1 MIPAPEPPRPR
12 LHRVED
18 LVLAAALAAL
28 VLLAVVQIGLR
39 VLFDS
44 GVLWLDP
51 LLRIGVLWIAM
62 LGAMVAAR
70 ESRHIGLDLA
80 SHALPPPL
88 LRATRLLAFGFAAAV
103 AGVLAWQSLRM
114 VMDEY
119 ALGAVAVGVLPVWL
133 AQAILPLA
141 FAVMSIRLLLTGI
154 RPPPPALPSM
164 PMGLPEDA
172 GVGPAR
178 AP

>member
-1 MIPAPEPPRPR
+1 MNPAPEPPRPR

-39 VLFDS
+39 TLFDS

-51 LLRIGVLWIAM
+51 LLRILVLWIAM

-80 SHALPPPL
+80 SHALPPSL

-103 AGVLAWQSLRM
+103 AAVVAWHSLRM
-114 VMDEY
+114 VMDEFE
-119 ALGAVAVGVLPVWL
+119 LGSIAVGVLPVWL

-141 FAVMSIRLLLTGI
+141 FAVIALRLLLTGI
-154 RPPPPALPSM
+154 RPPPPAPPPMPVTLPNDGR
-164 PMGLPEDA
+164 PDP
-172 GVGPAR
+172 GPVQ
-178 AP
+178 

>member
-1 MIPAPEPPRPR
+1 MSPAPDRPR
-12 LHRVED
+12 HWLHRVED
-18 LVLAAALAAL
+18 LVLAGALALL

-39 VLFDS
+39 TLFDS
-44 GVLWLDP
+44 GVLWLEP

-80 SHALPPPL
+80 SHALPPRL
-88 LRATRLLAFGFAAAV
+88 LRATRLLAFAFAAAV
-103 AGVLAWQSLRM
+103 AAVVAWHSLRM

-119 ALGAVAVGVLPVWL
+119 ALGSTAFGLVPVWL

-141 FAVMSIRLLLTGI
+141 FAVIALRLLLTGI
-154 RPPPPALPSM
+154 RPAPAPLPPMALTLPAD
-164 PMGLPEDA
+164 GRA
-172 GVGPAR
+172 GPA
-178 AP
+178 PTP